1 MVAKLIPYSKSLICL
16 ATFNYLVL
24 FVSSREKAEN
34 FVKERDEIASDSLSD
49 ENPRQVF
56 KNCVGSK
63 VHSADQMIIWMTQHR
78 ALKLHMYSLHLSLLS
93 GLMAIM
99 ILFLFNS
106 KGAQHGPDDRIPVQ
120 NPIASKVS
128 DGTSRTVVEQ
138 TDGVAAT
145 LVKIQMSTIKLPHLL
160 YQKEGVQHL
169 TIRLLAQRMERRHGW
184 IRSN

>member
-1 MVAKLIPYSKSLICL
+1 MKTGAKLIACIMILWPLIYW
-16 ATFNYLVL
+16 FN
-24 FVSSREKAEN
+24 
-34 FVKERDEIASDSLSD
+34 RDEIASDSLSD

-106 KGAQHGPDDRIPVQ
+106 KVFLPD
-120 NPIASKVS
+120 
-128 DGTSRTVVEQ
+128 
-138 TDGVAAT
+138 
-145 LVKIQMSTIKLPHLL
+145 
-160 YQKEGVQHL
+160 
-169 TIRLLAQRMERRHGW
+169 
-184 IRSN
+184 